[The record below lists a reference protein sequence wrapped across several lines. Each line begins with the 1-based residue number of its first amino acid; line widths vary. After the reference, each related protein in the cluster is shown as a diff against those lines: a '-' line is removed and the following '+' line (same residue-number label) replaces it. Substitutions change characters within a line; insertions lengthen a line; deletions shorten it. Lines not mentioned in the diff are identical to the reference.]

1 MLVDAPQSGRPHAT
15 AKLMQ
20 HPHIRPRVP
29 ATHAGK
35 LSPSRLLRQHF
46 DQQVHRMHRRKQT
59 QQMHAVELGGRVGAM
74 PTACATSRPTVVEEV
89 VGNERIE
96 QFE

>member
-1 MLVDAPQSGRPHAT
+1 
-15 AKLMQ
+15 MQ
-20 HPHIRPRVP
+20 HPHIRPRVL

-35 LSPSRLLRQHF
+35 LSPSPLLGQHF

-59 QQMHAVELGGRVGAM
+59 QQMHTVELGGGVCAM
-74 PTACATSRPTVVEEV
+74 PTACAASRPALVEEV